1 MLPDTNSASP
11 WRYFGDRFLNC
22 GLLRSARAAASIL
35 ACNFPASAPTAASG
49 RACDWAGVADC
60 DGVAGWDGADCAATD
75 SAPTTSVT
83 SRTSVSQKGRLH
95 PWAGSETGTS
105 RVS

>member
-11 WRYFGDRFLNC
+11 WRYFGERFLNC

-49 RACDWAGVADC
+49 GACDWVGVADC
-60 DGVAGWDGADCAATD
+60 DGAARWDGAAGWDGADCAATD
-75 SAPTTSVT
+75 SGPTTSVK
-83 SRTSVSQKGRLH
+83 SRTSVSHRGRFD
-95 PWAGSETGTS
+95 PWA
-105 RVS
+105 